1 MNGKKIK
8 LFIFFSFIFLMNLI
22 TNFSNASSPIKTIS
36 KEKFTELNNLLI
48 NKSYF
53 DFRKNKEN
61 KSFHLLYYAISVDGN
76 YSSFSICDNYAN
88 NGRYDCVDYVEKF
101 ITLKSCEKI
110 AMQKCAILIANEKL
124 VLNNNVIHLKYLND
138 KNFLVSSL
146 IENKISIQ
154 KTSSI
159 KTKPLIIY
167 SKSFNFDLDE

>member
-8 LFIFFSFIFLMNLI
+8 IFTFFSFVFFMNLL
-22 TNFSNASSPIKTIS
+22 TDFSSASSPITSIS

-53 DFRKNKEN
+53 DIRKNKEN
-61 KSFHLLYYAISVDGN
+61 KRFHLLYYAISADGN
-76 YSSFSICDNYAN
+76 YSSFSICDDYAN

-110 AMQKCAILIANEKL
+110 AMQKCTILVANKKL
-124 VLNNNVIHLKYLND
+124 VLNNNKINLKYLKD
-138 KNFLVSSL
+138 KNFLVTNL
-146 IENKISIQ
+146 LENKISIQ
-154 KTSSI
+154 KTNSI